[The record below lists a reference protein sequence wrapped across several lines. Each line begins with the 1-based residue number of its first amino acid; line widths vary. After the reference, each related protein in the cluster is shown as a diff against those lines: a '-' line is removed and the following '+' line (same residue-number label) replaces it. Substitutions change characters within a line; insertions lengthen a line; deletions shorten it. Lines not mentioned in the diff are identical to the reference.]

1 MLENLEQFEIQ
12 NPQLIYGGSIVE
24 EDAEGF

>member
-1 MLENLEQFEIQ
+1 MLEKFDQFKIE
-12 NPQLIYGGSIVE
+12 NPNYLYGGSIVE